1 MHKGGIENMEYDL
14 RYIGIWILVFLVII
28 IGFLLFGGWE
38 ILSSERMRALQRE
51 IEEIENRKDLT
62 EVRKG
67 EMLGQLY
74 AALEKERVK
83 NE

>member
-1 MHKGGIENMEYDL
+1 
-14 RYIGIWILVFLVII
+14 
-28 IGFLLFGGWE
+28 
-38 ILSSERMRALQRE
+38 LSSERIRTLQRE
-51 IEEIENRKDLT
+51 IQETENRKDLT